1 MNDDTEF
8 LGLRPTGEPGFFEFV
23 VEPHLARPDGYLY
36 GGSAI
41 AVSIAAAELI
51 SNRTTLWMTTQF
63 VATAPSEER
72 ITVRAEV
79 LAPGKRTNQLRVT
92 GLDSHGE
99 TMFASLG
106 ATGHLNPDGL
116 FGTFEARPEVDPPH
130 SSLKGTN
137 PFQSM
142 LRNAGYDFQLP
153 DLMMETGFAQVIEF
167 REPTVRFHPDPGP
180 GRLCFWVRRRD
191 ERPVTAAI
199 AAFIADM
206 VPMSVAQA
214 CGAIGGGISLDNT
227 IRAVAFEE
235 TEWILVDLR
244 PQLAAG
250 SYGHGSVL
258 IWSQNGTLLAHA
270 SQSCS
275 ILEFGKDDFSARQ
288 KPKN

>member
-23 VEPHLARPDGYLY
+23 VEPHLARHDGFLY
-36 GGSAI
+36 GGTAI
-41 AVSIAAAELI
+41 AVSIAAAEI
-51 SNRTTLWMTTQF
+51 VSERTTLWMTTQF
-63 VATAPSEER
+63 VATAPPNET

-79 LAPGKRTNQLRVT
+79 LAPGRRTNQLRVT
-92 GLDSHGE
+92 GTDSSGE

-106 ATGHLNPDGL
+106 ATGHLKPDGL
-116 FGTFEARPEVDPPH
+116 FGVFETRPDVDPPE
-130 SSLKGTN
+130 SSRTGGT

-142 LRNAGYDFQLP
+142 LRAAGYEFDLP
-153 DLMMETGFAQVIEF
+153 DIVSNTGFTTVIEY
-167 REPTVRFHPDPGP
+167 REPQIHSHPDPGP